1 MDRGTLIVDV
11 QYGAFAYP
19 IEHILLQTATS
30 LDQAQP
36 QQRSEGNAVSS
47 FLSQRESYVAAKV
60 FMTLEPAIPW
70 SMYPKNAILVHIS
83 VLQDDG
89 SIVAAAITA
98 ASIALARSSLEMYD
112 IPCACQVAIVH
123 DKNDNKNDDGN
134 QTKDDS
140 DGNTYKK
147 QYQVL
152 ADPTL
157 QEEIAADS
165 TIVLG
170 MLSQK
175 DVACYEQMGRK
186 SMALDVMNPAI
197 ELARDGCRTMHKFAR
212 THLIEQYHNSQ
223 RNLS

>member
-1 MDRGTLIVDV
+1 MDRGTLVVDV

-19 IEHILLQTATS
+19 IEHILTRTAAF
-30 LDQAQP
+30 LDQQQ
-36 QQRSEGNAVSS
+36 QQRYAGKAVSS

-98 ASIALARSSLEMYD
+98 ASIALARSSVEMYD
-112 IPCACQVAIVH
+112 IPCACQVAIIP
-123 DKNDNKNDDGN
+123 DKKN
-134 QTKDDS
+134 S
-140 DGNTYKK
+140 DEIQNNMDPNGFKK
-147 QYQVL
+147 SRNQYQIL

-157 QEEIAADS
+157 QEEVAADS

-175 DVACYEQMGRK
+175 DVACYEQMGPK
-186 SMALDVMNPAI
+186 SIALNVMNPAI
-197 ELARDGCRTMHKFAR
+197 ELARDGCRTMHRFIR
-212 THLIEQYHNSQ
+212 THLIEQYQNSPM
-223 RNLS
+223 NL